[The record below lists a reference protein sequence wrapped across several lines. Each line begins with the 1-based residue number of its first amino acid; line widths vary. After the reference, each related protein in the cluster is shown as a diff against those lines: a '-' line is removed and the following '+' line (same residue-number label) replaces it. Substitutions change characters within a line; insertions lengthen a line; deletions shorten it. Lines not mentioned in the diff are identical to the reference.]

1 MGTSGLHSSTFVTRT
16 SAFLSLFPFCFCSS
30 PGVAPLLT
38 QTQRLL
44 AGSLSECGLWSHS
57 HKEQYALLTQTQR
70 PLAGSL
76 SECGLWSHSH
86 KEQYALLTQ
95 TQRLL
100 AGLLSECGLWSHS
113 HKEQYVFM
121 QQSCSFSWFSWL
133 HILRQSGE
141 LKGNRTGC
149 WNESPFVKS
158 ESVTCSVVSDSLRPH
173 GLYPPQ
179 APLSMAFSL
188 QARILEWVILPFSRG
203 SSQPV

>member
-38 QTQRLL
+38 QTQRPL

-86 KEQYALLTQ
+86 KEL
-95 TQRLL
+95 
-100 AGLLSECGLWSHS
+100 
-113 HKEQYVFM
+113 YVFM

-173 GLYPPQ
+173 GLYPPRLLC
-179 APLSMAFSL
+179 PWHS
-188 QARILEWVILPFSRG
+188 PSRQEYWSG
-203 SSQPV
+203 SSCPSPGDLPNQSEPPGKPESTFSSV

>member
-38 QTQRLL
+38 QTQR
-44 AGSLSECGLWSHS
+44 
-57 HKEQYALLTQTQR
+57 

-86 KEQYALLTQ
+86 KEL
-95 TQRLL
+95 
-100 AGLLSECGLWSHS
+100 
-113 HKEQYVFM
+113 YVFM

-173 GLYPPQ
+173 GLYPPRLLC
-179 APLSMAFSL
+179 PWHS
-188 QARILEWVILPFSRG
+188 PSRQEYWSG
-203 SSQPV
+203 SSCPSPGDLPNQSEPPGKPESTFSSV